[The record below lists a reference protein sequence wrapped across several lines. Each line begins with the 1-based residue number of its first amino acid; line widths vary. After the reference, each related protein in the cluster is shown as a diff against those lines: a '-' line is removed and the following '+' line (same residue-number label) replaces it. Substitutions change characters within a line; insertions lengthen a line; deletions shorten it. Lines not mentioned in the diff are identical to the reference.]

1 MKKKSTKRKKVQKQ
15 AAKKNIEFSDGRDH
29 LAAETQE
36 AMDLED
42 ILGFKETNPFG
53 VSSEAELEEA
63 LEERQLTD
71 LQEMAVTAGVFPSGT
86 KATLKNKLRK
96 AFQTYT
102 HGGSRKVVQITKPIV
117 DPESQQGKDL
127 LKLMQEGF

>member
-1 MKKKSTKRKKVQKQ
+1 M
-15 AAKKNIEFSDGRDH
+15 EFSDGRDH
-29 LAAETQE
+29 LAEEVAE
-36 AMDLED
+36 ARNLED

-53 VSSEAELEEA
+53 VSSEEELEEA

-96 AFQTYT
+96 AFKSYT
-102 HGGSRKVVQITKPIV
+102 HGGSKKVVQITKPIV
-117 DPESQQGKDL
+117 DPESKQGKDL
-127 LKLMQEGF
+127 LKIMQEGF